1 MKKNVSKTIPPDKDV
16 DFDFL
21 EKIQESVEE
30 NEKEKKKEA
39 PSISQQNED
48 AQKNNVQA
56 DYNKKALSESENGV
70 KSSIEHTE
78 EDTVLKNDT
87 VSENDTVTFNTGPE
101 NPVSKNDTVSIIN
114 TYSSIRRP
122 AVLNYTVLK
131 YDTVLKSN
139 QGKWRYVSTFNTM
152 PEITNHLLDD
162 QKLPQDIE
170 KQILYLSLI
179 EDITNF
185 LLKYS
190 YSVPFKGN
198 TEDNIKK
205 MHLTGNNFLLLTYF
219 IKETPVCNHSIR
231 ALASLLGLTPRT
243 ITTTL
248 QDLEGLDMINRIY
261 DKNSNYREGQT
272 ITIKPFLEK
281 YILDRNIT
289 NLNSEDIL
297 TFLSTYS
304 VEEIDTVSKINT
316 VLDINTSTPVLYC
329 FSFKNNKQYNTKNN
343 NYENEKTM
351 KNPNKFSLS
360 STKINELK
368 EVFLA
373 CCFFGFENVELKLT
387 YPTFNK
393 FLKQLSE
400 DENSFSQ
407 IVLYRQLY
415 YAKQK
420 IDSMSKVTTQWGYYF
435 GVIENAQDKK
445 STDENGKEIQEMIK
459 FLISVA
465 KELPFKI
472 NDVENQMIQNQILQT
487 AYKTKG
493 NVDPVKI
500 IQKYLF
506 PNLPTNIMEISQA
519 LSELFKKAYSEYF
532 EVVKKLEDKI
542 QRKKWDIRNKN

>member
-1 MKKNVSKTIPPDKDV
+1 
-16 DFDFL
+16 
-21 EKIQESVEE
+21 
-30 NEKEKKKEA
+30 
-39 PSISQQNED
+39 
-48 AQKNNVQA
+48 
-56 DYNKKALSESENGV
+56 
-70 KSSIEHTE
+70 
-78 EDTVLKNDT
+78 
-87 VSENDTVTFNTGPE
+87 
-101 NPVSKNDTVSIIN
+101 
-114 TYSSIRRP
+114 
-122 AVLNYTVLK
+122 VLK

-139 QGKWRYVSTFNTM
+139 QGKWRYVSTFNTTS
-152 PEITNHLLDD
+152 EIPNSLQND
-162 QKLPQDIE
+162 QKPPQDIE

-185 LLKYS
+185 LLNYT
-190 YSVPFKGN
+190 YSVPC
-198 TEDNIKK
+198 KK
-205 MHLTGNNFLLLTYF
+205 KKENMDSEKNLHITGNNFLLLTYF
-219 IKETPVCNHSIR
+219 IKNAPVCNHSIR
-231 ALASLLGLTPRT
+231 ALASILLLTPRT

-248 QDLEGLDMINRIY
+248 QDLEELDLINRLY

-329 FSFKNNKQYNTKNN
+329 FSFKNNKQNNTKNT
-343 NYENEKTM
+343 NYENEKT
-351 KNPNKFSLS
+351 NSNKFSFS
-360 STKINELK
+360 STKITELK

-373 CCFFGFENVELKLT
+373 CCFFGFENIELKLN
-387 YPTFNK
+387 YPKFNE
-393 FLKQLSE
+393 FLQKLSE

-420 IDSMSKVTTQWGYYF
+420 MDSMPKVTTKWGYYF
-435 GVIENAQDKK
+435 GVISIDQDKK
-445 STDENGKEIQEMIK
+445 STDKNGKEIQEMTK

-465 KELPFKI
+465 KELPLKI
-472 NDVENQMIQNQILQT
+472 NDLETQMIQNQILQT

-506 PNLPTNIMEISQA
+506 PNLPTNILQISQA